1 MQVRLTMKASAD
13 QQSPRKESCSRQ
25 RASLLSTVLTIIC
38 LSVQLISGV
47 ASAQQA
53 WPSLAQKSKAAWDF
67 SGEGNNNGSD
77 SGLWWA
83 TFETY
88 RQSSSIHNPLPFKG
102 LTPCQVD
109 VWSDLSRLLRKLYSY
124 DPYFPEARRQ
134 IALSQEFYQALAA
147 YVVMLP
153 ESYCE
158 AHLKMPQRP
167 NWRTPFQELQFNG
180 RVIHLSRLNLVQLV
194 KSRLDCTKNNGS
206 ELVCNFDP
214 DVEYVSKWLDQI
226 DLGKGGNRGIA
237 QSDLAVLWLLQ
248 IEEYRGLFL
257 FEAFNSTPLNST
269 RLLKQVQA
277 RCDTLFRNKTTPS
290 LEYNNQAAQMISVK
304 LSWEE
309 ASGGATPYM
318 WWPWVQ
324 ESMARSMWE
333 NPQDWQVLEKT
344 PVFGTLLALTNTAVD
359 ITSGTDRYG
368 RPTSYA
374 AAMTSAVASFAFLAL
389 DYYTVK
395 GLGGYA
401 IKEARNRVSQLRGPT
416 SLTDA
421 HQKSLELSRVLRTEM
436 KAIRQRQL
444 TETDVVVLD
453 NNQGQIWLKLRL
465 RASGDFAP
473 AWWSQKGAALY
484 LSDSELKQF
493 AITWR
498 DYGQLKFTLTET
510 GWMEIQQA
518 VAGIETTAGR
528 SVRTAADKI
537 LSEVIQVDVLVSGTR
552 AVDKIVSSP
561 LETLLDAAKIGEGKV
576 GSADRA
582 LVRELIFTNKTRAV
596 GPLVFVTADKQLAKK
611 VLPLGG
617 YPPKKGITTIDYAT
631 SSAIEIRLTG
641 ENLAKAATANPDIA
655 KLLADPQFGGNLGE
669 LAFRFRVVSDCNMTL
684 EEAQQ
689 ILASFLK

>member
-47 ASAQQA
+47 ASAQEA
-53 WPSLAQKSKAAWDF
+53 WPSLAQKSKAAWNF

-124 DPYFPEARRQ
+124 DPDFPEARRQ
-134 IALSQEFYQALAA
+134 IALSQKFYQALAA

-158 AHLKMPQRP
+158 AHLKMPHRP
-167 NWRTPFQELQFNG
+167 DWSTPFQELQFNG
-180 RVIHLSRLNLVQLV
+180 RVLHLSGLNLVQLV

-214 DVEYVSKWLDQI
+214 DVDYVSKWLDQI

-309 ASGGATPYM
+309 ASGGATTYM

-395 GLGGYA
+395 ALGGYA

-421 HQKSLELSRVLRTEM
+421 HRKSLELSSVLRTEM
-436 KAIRQRQL
+436 KAIRQPPL
-444 TETDVVVLD
+444 AATDVVVLD
-453 NNQGQIWLKLRL
+453 NNQGQTWLKLRL
-465 RASGDFAP
+465 RASGNFP
-473 AWWSQKGAALY
+473 AWWSQEGKALY
-484 LSDSELKQF
+484 VSESELKQF
-493 AITWR
+493 AVTWR
-498 DYGQLKFTLTET
+498 DYGQLKFALTET
-510 GWMEIQQA
+510 GWMEIQKA
-518 VAGIETTAGR
+518 VEAIEATAGP
-528 SVRTAADKI
+528 SVRTAADSI
-537 LSEVIQVDVLVSGTR
+537 LREVIQVENLVSGTK
-552 AVDKIVSSP
+552 AVDKIVSGP
-561 LETLLDAAKIGEGKV
+561 LETLLDAAKIGQGKV
-576 GSADRA
+576 GPADRD
-582 LVRELIFTNKTRAV
+582 LVRELIYTHRTRAV
-596 GPLVFVTADKQLAKK
+596 EPLLFVTADKQLATR
-611 VLPLGG
+611 VIPLGG
-617 YPPKKGITTIDYAT
+617 YIAPRGIPALDFAKN
-631 SSAIEIRLTG
+631 SAIEIRLTE
-641 ENLAKAATANPDIA
+641 ENLRKAAAANPDIR
-655 KLLADPQFGGNLGE
+655 KLISDPQFGGNLGQ

-684 EEAQQ
+684 KEAQQ

>member
-1 MQVRLTMKASAD
+1 MKASAD
-13 QQSPRKESCSRQ
+13 QQNPRKESCSRQ
-25 RASLLSTVLTIIC
+25 RASLFSTVLTIIC

-47 ASAQQA
+47 ASAQEA

-67 SGEGNNNGSD
+67 SGEGNKNGSD

-109 VWSDLSRLLRKLYSY
+109 VWYDLSRLLMKLYSY
-124 DPYFPEARRQ
+124 DPDFPEARRQ
-134 IALSQEFYQALAA
+134 IALSQKFYSALAA

-167 NWRTPFQELQFNG
+167 DWRTPFQELQFNM
-180 RVIHLSRLNLVQLV
+180 RVLHLSTLNLVMLV

-206 ELVCNFDP
+206 ELVCKFDP
-214 DVEYVSKWLDQI
+214 DVDYVSKWLDQI
-226 DLGKGGNRGIA
+226 DSGLSGNRGIA

-257 FEAFNSTPLNST
+257 FERDFRAFNST
-269 RLLKQVQA
+269 RRWKQVQA

-290 LEYNNQAAQMISVK
+290 LEYNNQAAQIISVK

-309 ASGGATPYM
+309 ASGGATTYM

-333 NPQDWQVLEKT
+333 NPQDWQLLERT

-374 AAMTSAVASFAFLAL
+374 AAMTSAVAEFAFLTL

-395 GLGGYA
+395 ALGGAA
-401 IKEARNRVSQLRGPT
+401 IREARNRVSQLRGPT
-416 SLTDA
+416 SPADA
-421 HQKSLELSRVLRTEM
+421 HRKSLELSSVLR
-436 KAIRQRQL
+436 KSVNGIRKPPL
-444 TETDVVVLD
+444 TATDVVVLD
-453 NNQGQIWLKLRL
+453 NNQGSIWLKLRL
-465 RASGDFAP
+465 RASGKFP
-473 AWWSQKGAALY
+473 AAWSEKGGPLF
-484 LSDSELKQF
+484 LNDHELRQF

-510 GWMEIQQA
+510 GWVEIQEA
-518 VAGIETTAGR
+518 VDKIQSTANQ
-528 SVRTAADKI
+528 SVRTAADGI
-537 LSEVIQVDVLVSGTR
+537 LSEVIRVEHLVSGTK
-552 AVDKIVSSP
+552 AVDKRLFVP
-561 LETLLDAAKIGEGKV
+561 LEKLLDAAKIGEQGV
-576 GSADRA
+576 GAYDRNI
-582 LVRELIFTNKTRAV
+582 VRELIYTHKTSAV
-596 GPLVFVTADKQLAKK
+596 GPLLFVTGDKKLGRK
-611 VLPLGG
+611 VIPLGG
-617 YPPKKGITTIDYAT
+617 NIPAPRQSALDFAEN
-631 SSAIEIRLTG
+631 SAIEIKLT
-641 ENLAKAATANPDIA
+641 EQNLGKAAQENTAIA
-655 KLLADPQFGGNLGE
+655 ALLKDPQFGGNLGQLE
-669 LAFRFRVVSDCNMTL
+669 FRFRFVSECNITI
-684 EEAQQ
+684 EEAKQ
-689 ILASFLK
+689 ILAPFLK